1 MFMCVCVYLCEC
13 ICVCICVFMYVC
25 VSLFAHVCVYNC
37 GFFMVKILGILYNL
51 VFCVETK
58 NKGRMV
64 I

>member
-1 MFMCVCVYLCEC
+1 MCVYMCVH
-13 ICVCICVFMYVC
+13 VCICVFVCTCVC
-25 VSLFAHVCVYNC
+25 VCVCITV